1 MMCLKTEKM
10 KGNGSQMELIVRVK
24 RKRDLESSDSICIVE
39 SEVTGAKK
47 SKLSSLTKK
56 ISNLQTNE
64 KAQRGKLILKRIHT
78 VDDVNNMKIIEEMK
92 RPRQTTSTGAQ
103 YVFTSSARITE
114 NSSNIFMVDLAH
126 ISSKSWEQQLPGPS
140 PSKKGT
146 KILDPATRAL
156 HAALQLNDPLQILE
170 QMANAIEQGAD
181 VNYQRPSD
189 GFTALMMAAQY
200 SNIRMVSKLLQKGA
214 NVFLQNQ
221 DTKSAIDFAD
231 YADVENRSDSSKQ
244 VSFLLRH
251 AASSQYSA
259 NFQPPTPGPQVGES
273 DYVYDI
279 YSIGKSR
286 TLAIDDPTLET
297 SSPDESSPE
306 AENDSMEIPT
316 VEVPGIKIL
325 QGDLTGEAIFCYDS
339 DWSDLAD
346 DEDPDSNDEKFFG
359 NDYPDEDWGDDDDD
373 GDGCRTGCYNEQD
386 DSDYNNSNGD
396 EDDEDDLRR
405 RKVRW
410 NPDVEGGEDGTADD
424 QMPKFDR
431 KGIGRVLKPF
441 IVDGPNG
448 TSSNDKIDVNDL
460 WNLRPDLPQPEGYEE
475 IDHDLSNQTRKDDMA
490 RRTGMMIGSSGRE
503 FDDNGLPKYGM
514 DLSDDEPT
522 DWTHAGEAGF
532 ERGNYNH
539 EAYDSDLDR
548 SSSSNG

>member
-1 MMCLKTEKM
+1 MD
-10 KGNGSQMELIVRVK
+10 GNGSQMELIVRVK
-24 RKRDLESSDSICIVE
+24 RKRGLEASDSLCIVE
-39 SEVTGAKK
+39 SELTNAKK
-47 SKLSSLTKK
+47 SKVSALTKK
-56 ISNLQTNE
+56 ISNLQTNDSL
-64 KAQRGKLILKRIHT
+64 AQQRRKLILKRIQT
-78 VDDVNNMKIIEEMK
+78 VEDVHNMKIVEETK
-92 RPRQTTSTGAQ
+92 RSHQSSSSTGAQ
-103 YVFTSSARITE
+103 YVFTSSSRITE

-126 ISSKSWEQQLPGPS
+126 ISSKSWEQQLPAPS

-156 HAALQLNDPLQILE
+156 HVALQLTDPLQILE
-170 QMANAIEQGAD
+170 QMATAIEQGAD

-189 GFTALMMAAQY
+189 GLTALMIAAQY
-200 SNIRMVSKLLQKGA
+200 SSVRMVSKLLQKGA

-251 AASSQYSA
+251 AASGQYSA
-259 NFQPPTPGPQVGES
+259 TFQPPTSGPTILETGES

-279 YSIGKSR
+279 YSLGKSQS
-286 TLAIDDPTLET
+286 LPSADH
-297 SSPDESSPE
+297 SPE
-306 AENDSMEIPT
+306 TLPFVEPLPQGDDDSMEIPT

-359 NDYPDEDWGDDDDD
+359 NDYPDEDWGDEDED
-373 GDGCRTGCYNEQD
+373 GDGCRAGCYNEQN
-386 DSDYNNSNGD
+386 DSDYNSA
-396 EDDEDDLRR
+396 DDDDDGEFRN

-410 NPDVEGGEDGTADD
+410 NPDIDGEGDGAAED

-460 WNLRPDLPQPEGYEE
+460 WNLRPELPEAEE
-475 IDHDLSNQTRKDDMA
+475 YDMNGHDNQTRKDDMA
-490 RRTGMMIGSSGRE
+490 RRTGMMVGSSGRE
-503 FDDNGLPKYGM
+503 FDNNGLPKYGM

-539 EAYDSDLDR
+539 EAYDSDLDG
-548 SSSSNG
+548 SSSSNC